1 MKRIVLCTAA
11 IIAAALPGMAQPLR
25 TNPGFQAKSIPAND
39 DGSSPLEPLGFT
51 INFFGRMRNAV
62 YVNNNGNVTFDA
74 SLPTYTPFGLES
86 TQREIIAA
94 FFADVDT
101 RPAGSS
107 LVTYGQDTI
116 NGRAA
121 FGVNYINVG
130 YYNQHA
136 DKLNSFQLVLIDRSD
151 IAPGDFDIE
160 FNYARISWETGD
172 ASGGV
177 GGFGGVA
184 PSIGWSNGS
193 GEPGTSYE
201 LPGSLIPGS
210 FLDSSPRSVARGRLN
225 SQVTGRWVFRA
236 RGGQI
241 SPGLTILTGCPLPNV
256 VAGLSFRTQFT
267 AAGEPPPFRW
277 SMLADP
283 GMTLP
288 FSITSDGILSGRI
301 PNVGVYNF
309 TVSVTARGEEGDV
322 TVAKRCSLTAEP
334 PVVSVRSACPLPE
347 ATAGAAYARQLEAAG
362 GSAPYLWNVEGRL
375 PPGLT
380 LAGDG
385 RLSGT
390 PTAAGTYLF
399 QLRATSSDEGAVPG
413 YKQCSIVVRPA
424 APEPAIAGC
433 PAEFGTVGVPYDQ
446 TLGASG
452 GTPPYAW
459 LADGQLPPG
468 LSLSPGG
475 ELRGV
480 PAVAAPYRFTLRAS
494 DAMGRTASRTCSIT
508 IGAPSVTVLSACPLP
523 SASLGVSYSH
533 SLRAGGGS
541 GGYSWSVAGS
551 LPPGLR
557 LLRDGLLSG
566 VPLAAGPF
574 QFRLLATDASGLSG
588 GAPCSLTVT
597 RPAFAVSSCPLPPGT
612 VGQEYDGRAQAVG
625 GEAPYLWSY
634 AGALPPGLALSPA
647 GIVHG
652 VPQQAGAFDFV
663 LRALDATGASASQ
676 ACLLR
681 VEPPLPRIVSGC
693 PLPPAPVGASYRFQ
707 FEAAGGVTPYRWLAT
722 GALPTGV
729 TLDTNGLLSG
739 TPRVAGISSFEIR
752 GADAL
757 GRSFAQDCSLAVQ
770 LPPLP
775 EIRLSVLPAVVA
787 PATSNLAAGVELSAA
802 YPLPVQG
809 VARLEVAANTG
820 NTEAEANRPDPI
832 VRFNNGQQTIRFT
845 IPAGERRA
853 AIPIVSSGTVASR
866 VTFSATQLEAAG
878 NRLSIVPPPRV
889 FTVDRLPPVI
899 TSACYN
905 PRAEGIDLVVTGYT
919 TTRQLDEAEM
929 TMAAGVLK
937 HNIAGAAGEY
947 FLNPVSVRTGGSFTL
962 TLPVTVEGGATP
974 TALRLSNSAGYSAS
988 RPLTRCQ

>member
-1 MKRIVLCTAA
+1 MKRLILLAA
-11 IIAAALPGMAQPLR
+11 CCAAALPAAAQPLR
-25 TNPGFQAKSIPAND
+25 TNAGFQANSIPAND

-51 INFFGRMRNAV
+51 INFFGRTRSAV

-74 SLPTYTPFGLES
+74 PLPTYTPFGLES

-101 RPAGSS
+101 RAAGSN
-107 LVTYGQDTI
+107 LVTYGRDTI

-130 YYNQHA
+130 YYNQHS

-241 SPGLTILTGCPLPNV
+241 SPGLTILTGCPLPDV
-256 VAGLSFRTQFT
+256 VAGTSFRTQF
-267 AAGEPPPFRW
+267 AATGEPPPFRW

-288 FSITSDGILSGRI
+288 FSLTADGVLSGRI
-301 PNVGVYNF
+301 PSVGIYHF
-309 TVSVTARGEEGDV
+309 TVSVTARSEEGDV
-322 TVAKRCSLTAEP
+322 TVAKRCSLRAEP
-334 PVVSVRSACPLPE
+334 PVISVRTACPLPE

-362 GSAPYLWNVEGRL
+362 GTAPYLWSAEGRL
-375 PPGLT
+375 PPGLSLGT
-380 LAGDG
+380 DG

-390 PTAAGTYLF
+390 PAAAGTYLF

-413 YKQCSIVVRPA
+413 YKQCSLVVRPA
-424 APEPAIAGC
+424 APEPTIAGC
-433 PAEFGTVGVPYDQ
+433 PAEFGTLGVPYDQ

-452 GTPPYAW
+452 GTPPYVW
-459 LADGQLPPG
+459 SEDGQLPAG
-468 LSLSPGG
+468 LSLSPTG

-480 PAVAAPYRFTLRAS
+480 PAVAASYRFTLRAS
-494 DAMGRTASRTCSIT
+494 DRLGRTASRTCSLT

-523 SASLGVSYSH
+523 AASIGVSYSH

-541 GGYSWSVAGS
+541 GGYSWSVVGS

-557 LLRDGLLSG
+557 LSRDGLLSG
-566 VPLAAGPF
+566 VPLAAGAY
-574 QFRLLATDASGLSG
+574 QFRLLVTDAAGLPAG
-588 GAPCSLTVT
+588 VPCSLTVN
-597 RPAFAVSSCPLPPGT
+597 RPQFAVTSCPLPPG
-612 VGQEYDGRAQAVG
+612 VAGSEYDARAQAVG
-625 GEAPYLWSY
+625 GEEPYLWSY
-634 AGALPPGLALSPA
+634 AGTLPPGLALSPA
-647 GIVHG
+647 GVFHG
-652 VPQQAGAFDFV
+652 TPQQAGAFDFV
-663 LRALDATGASASQ
+663 LRALDAAGTATAQ
-676 ACLLR
+676 ACLVR
-681 VEPPLPRIVSGC
+681 IDPPLPRIMSAC
-693 PLPPAPVGASYRFQ
+693 PLPPPQVGASYRFQ
-707 FEAAGGVTPYRWLAT
+707 FEAMGGVSPFQWFVA
-722 GALPTGV
+722 GDLPAGL
-729 TLDTNGLLSG
+729 TLDSSGVLSG
-739 TPRVAGISSFEIR
+739 VARLAGVSSFEIR
-752 GADAL
+752 AVDAL
-757 GRSFAQDCSLAVQ
+757 GRSAVKDCKALVE

-775 EIRLSVLPAVVA
+775 EIRLSPLAAVIA
-787 PATSNLAAGVELSAA
+787 PATSNLPAGVELSAP

-809 VARLEVAANTG
+809 VVRLDVAANTG
-820 NTEAEANRPDPI
+820 HSEAEANRPDPI
-832 VRFNNGQQTIRFT
+832 VRFNNGQRAIRFT

-853 AIPIVSSGTVASR
+853 AIPIVSSGTVAAR
-866 VTFSATQLEAAG
+866 VIFSVAQLEVAG
-878 NRLSIVPPPRV
+878 NRLSAAPPPRV

-899 TSACYN
+899 TSACYR
-905 PRAEGIDLVVTGYT
+905 PRPDGIELVVTGYT
-919 TTRQLDEAEM
+919 TTRQLDEVEL
-929 TMAAGVLK
+929 TLSSGVLK
-937 HNIAGAAGEY
+937 ENIAGAAGEY

-962 TLPVTVEGGATP
+962 NVPVVAASGATP
-974 TALRLSNSAGYSAS
+974 TAVRLSNSAGSSAP
-988 RPLTRCQ
+988 RALAGCQ